1 MKKESKGLT
10 ETNIILFNEITRV
23 IEKITLSAIQPKFG
37 EKLDGRRNRDIP
49 DALSDQKLLRIMV
62 ELIAYSQNAN
72 SKVVK
77 KIVDSNVLDEVFA
90 DYDID
95 LIAQMNPCD
104 LVDEYWSR
112 IGGIRQQSKLFQVVM
127 LARKFK
133 EIGSLYELIAN
144 SNIPHT
150 IKTTSD
156 IDQFWIAFKLLRK
169 ALIEKKVPFIR
180 STTTLLHLLLHL
192 GYDCVKPD
200 SAVMKAAAKF
210 GIVEKETGE
219 KNLALAVRKI
229 QEYSLFKGMKPA
241 ELDFFFLIHGGQAW
255 ASGFVTDSYR
265 EGK

>member
-1 MKKESKGLT
+1 MNNENKGLT
-10 ETNIILFNEITRV
+10 ETNTMLFNEITRV
-23 IEKITLSAIQPKFG
+23 IEKITLYGNQPKFG
-37 EKLDGRRNRDIP
+37 EELDSRRKREIP
-49 DALSDQKLLRIMV
+49 EALSDQKLLRIMV

-104 LVDEYWSR
+104 LVDEHWSR
-112 IGGIRQQSKLFQVVM
+112 ISGIRQQSKLFQVVM
-127 LARKFK
+127 LARKIK
-133 EIGSLYELIAN
+133 EIGSLYELIIN

-150 IKTTSD
+150 INTNSD

-169 ALIEKKVPFIR
+169 AMDEKKVPFIR

-229 QEYSLFKGMKPA
+229 QEYSLFNAMKPV

-255 ASGFVTDSYR
+255 ASGYVTDSYK
-265 EGK
+265 ESK